1 MSTQIL
7 FDKLSY
13 IDRLKAAGVDD
24 SVARAHA
31 DGLDQAFR
39 EELATKSELNRVEA
53 SLKTEIAEL
62 KHDVAEVATKN
73 EHSTGALR
81 LEIKAMIADAVTD
94 ITKEIHSTA
103 YKALGAIIAIFGTF
117 TAIAHFWK

>member
-39 EELATKSELNRVEA
+39 EELATK
-53 SLKTEIAEL
+53 
-62 KHDVAEVATKN
+62 N

-103 YKALGAIIAIFGTF
+103 YNALGAIIAIFGTF